1 MRSGAEEERGWKK
14 EEKNLQ
20 EEAYRLERN
29 THGNFTN
36 HMEIMSNLRLF
47 YPNVTSH
54 CLFRNYYFC
63 ALDYLFVSDSSI
75 LRMEEKISYNFIEV
89 YVL

>member
-1 MRSGAEEERGWKK
+1 MQRRNVGGKK
-14 EEKNLQ
+14 KKKICKRRHIDWRQ
-20 EEAYRLERN
+20 I
-29 THGNFTN
+29 
-36 HMEIMSNLRLF
+36 HMEILLIMSNLRVF
-47 YPNVTSH
+47 YPNAH
-54 CLFRNYYFC
+54 YLFRNYYFC